1 MLKSRIR
8 LLVTLVLA
16 LVATAIFSTLSS
28 ASGVP
33 SRDGS
38 VAADAAGNVK
48 PRPIALTGDPDAP
61 QAPPPPITMSGGM
74 IAPLAGDGSPVGADL
89 SALVRWISWIWA
101 TWYWRTA
108 P

>member
-16 LVATAIFSTLSS
+16 LVATAVFSTLSP
-28 ASGVP
+28 ASVRSGP
-33 SRDGS
+33 DGS
-38 VAADAAGNVK
+38 VTAAGAGTAK
-48 PRPIALTGDPDAP
+48 SRPVALSGDPDSP
-61 QAPPPPITMSGGM
+61 QSPPPPINLRGG
-74 IAPLAGDGSPVGADL
+74 IASPAYIPVGDGYTG
-89 SALVRWISWIWA
+89 LVRWISLIWA

>member
-1 MLKSRIR
+1 MLKSHIR

-16 LVATAIFSTLSS
+16 LVATAIFSTLSP

-38 VAADAAGNVK
+38 VAAAATGNVK

-61 QAPPPPITMSGGM
+61 QAPPPPITMSGR
-74 IAPLAGDGSPVGADL
+74 IRSPLIGDQSLVGVTAQ
-89 SALVRWISWIWA
+89 VRWISWIWA
-101 TWYWRTA
+101 TWYWRTT